1 MTDSAPDAALA
12 AARADDAFGVDL
24 YRVLGAR
31 GGNMVF
37 SPASIAAALRMALL
51 GARGETAAQLATALH
66 LASPQDSADGLRLL
80 SAGLARL
87 GGGVTFR
94 APNTMWVQSGLPL
107 LPEFTTVLTG
117 LAAVTVRDADF
128 AHAAEQARL
137 QINATIAEQTAGK
150 IADLLPPRA
159 VGPLTRLVLANAVYL
174 KAAWAQPFQV
184 AETTDAPFYLS
195 GDGTDGA
202 SAGGASTGGASTDS
216 ASTDS
221 ASTGS
226 ASTDSAN
233 ASGGSAISVPMMHRT
248 GRLGYLRGSGYQA
261 VILPYAGGLLAMA
274 VILPDG
280 PLGPLEEMLA
290 AHGTAGLLTGVTPQ
304 EVRLAL
310 PRFRATASF
319 SLEPFL
325 KSLGVAA
332 AFDRYQADF
341 SGITKAA
348 ELFIGAAVHK
358 AYIDVD
364 EHGTEAAAATG
375 VAISARMAIIQEP
388 PPVVVTVDRPFLF
401 AITDVATGRPLFLG
415 RVADPAAG

>member
-1 MTDSAPDAALA
+1 MTDSPPDAALA

-31 GGNMVF
+31 GGNVVF

-51 GARGETAAQLATALH
+51 GARRETAAQLATALH
-66 LASPQDSADGLRLL
+66 LAGPDRAGDGLRQL

-107 LPEFTTVLTG
+107 LPEFTGALAG
-117 LAAVTVRDADF
+117 LAAVAVRDADF
-128 AHAAEQARL
+128 AGAAEQARME
-137 QINATIAEQTAGK
+137 INAVIAAQTAGK
-150 IADLLPPRA
+150 IRDLLPPGS

-195 GDGTDGA
+195 GDGSGGPSSGGSTGGA
-202 SAGGASTGGASTDS
+202 SAGGSTSRASTGGNTSRAS
-216 ASTDS
+216 
-221 ASTGS
+221 
-226 ASTDSAN
+226 
-233 ASGGSAISVPMMHRT
+233 SGGAGAVSVPTMHRT
-248 GRLGYLRGSGYQA
+248 GRLGYLRGAGYQA
-261 VILPYAGGLLAMA
+261 VTLPYAGGLLAMA
-274 VILPDG
+274 VIVPDG

-290 AHGTAGLLTGVTPQ
+290 ARRTAGLLTGVTPQ
-304 EVRLAL
+304 QVTLAL
-310 PRFRATASF
+310 PRFRTTASF

-325 KSLGVAA
+325 QSLGVAA
-332 AFDRYQADF
+332 AFDRHQADF
-341 SGITKAA
+341 SGITTAG
-348 ELFIGAAVHK
+348 ELFISAAVHK

-364 EHGTEAAAATG
+364 EQGTEAAAATG
-375 VAISARMAIIQEP
+375 VAISARMAVFQEP

-401 AITDVATGRPLFLG
+401 AIIDTAAGLPLFLG